1 MKALPAEALALW
13 RARSLCATLTRREVA
28 ARYAGT
34 ALGWVWAYAQP
45 LLTMAAYYLVFDVVF
60 AMRVGEGAS
69 TRAVGTY
76 LIAGMLPW
84 MAFSDAVARAMNSL
98 LESANVLQKNPLP
111 PMLFPARAVLASSV
125 VFAPLLL
132 LLVLAYAPLHHFAP
146 ALLLLPVL
154 VGVQIV
160 LCLLWGG
167 VLAILAAALRDVV
180 QLVGFALSLGIFL
193 SPVLFPTHL
202 FPEAWR
208 WALWLNPMTA
218 WINSYQA
225 LLLHGAW
232 PSVDN
237 AIAMVLWLSAGA
249 ALLQV
254 LLSRSR
260 EQLIDWL

>member
-1 MKALPAEALALW
+1 M
-13 RARSLCATLTRREVA
+13 
-28 ARYAGT
+28 
-34 ALGWVWAYAQP
+34 
-45 LLTMAAYYLVFDVVF
+45 
-60 AMRVGEGAS
+60 
-69 TRAVGTY
+69 
-76 LIAGMLPW
+76 
-84 MAFSDAVARAMNSL
+84 
-98 LESANVLQKNPLP
+98 
-111 PMLFPARAVLASSV
+111 
-125 VFAPLLL
+125 
-132 LLVLAYAPLHHFAP
+132 
-146 ALLLLPVL
+146 
-154 VGVQIV
+154 
-160 LCLLWGG
+160 
-167 VLAILAAALRDVV
+167 AAALRDVV

-218 WINSYQA
+218 WVNSYQA